1 MKYLQLLLI
10 LLLLVPIL
18 AKPQKVVTVSGV
30 VLDEL
35 KLPLPGCH
43 VHFGEVCVITN
54 TQGQFFIDKVH
65 PGKRKLTFSF
75 MGYLPLDTLV
85 EIIAEQNLQIILHP
99 EVHRLNE
106 ISIQVQRFDTA
117 HSIKNEIVDSRFV
130 AENLTGTFIK
140 SLEKISGINVMS
152 IGANASKPF
161 IRGMGFNRVV
171 VSENGIK
178 QENQQWGA
186 DHGVEVDPF
195 SIETAELIKGASPI
209 EYGSDAL
216 GGVINLDNQSLPFNG
231 PVAGEASMLIKS
243 INNTF
248 GGSVQLQQRK
258 NKIYYKARASYLSF
272 GDYAIPTDTIVYLT
286 RKIPIHNRNLKN
298 TAGNEFDW
306 SGQLGYIST
315 HFKSV
320 LSVSNVSQKSGF
332 FPGAHGI
339 PDETKVADDGNLR
352 NVEFPFQQVRHT
364 KVSSNNKWFLHE
376 FTLFADLGFQQNHRQ
391 EWSLFHSHFPG
402 QIPPDDNPDLELD
415 FRLNTFSGNFKAVFN
430 TLERNEL
437 TIGLQNQHSNNRV
450 DGYSY
455 FLPGYKRLISGF
467 FIKDEL
473 SLNAYW
479 KFFGGLRFDYGI
491 YQGTAY
497 FDSLVYQYVK
507 NLPDRS
513 AEDAA
518 YYAQRSQSVAV
529 SYPGISWHLG
539 STFQGF
545 SNTLLRVN
553 LGKAF
558 RVPTAVELGANG
570 VHHGSY
576 RFEVGNPA
584 LKNETGYYFDFHGE
598 YKKTSWNLGIGAY
611 AYYFDNFI
619 YLQPTG
625 TLDHP
630 LPDAGGVYY
639 YRQSQALISGLEL
652 VTSKTFYEKIIL
664 DANLE
669 LPYNYLINEQGL
681 LSYGIP
687 FTPPVNGYLAF
698 KILLGNRVSVAANSK
713 WAWDKDKTRG
723 QGELATPG
731 YMYFGLVLMADLNVK
746 KLPLSLVFQVQ
757 NLFDKKYYNHMSFYR
772 KLNIPEQGRNIQLV
786 AKLKF

>member
-1 MKYLQLLLI
+1 MKYSQLLL
-10 LLLLVPIL
+10 LLLLLIPSGV
-18 AKPQKVVTVSGV
+18 KSQKVTTVSGV
-30 VLDEL
+30 VNDEQH
-35 KLPLPGCH
+35 LPLPGCH

-54 TQGQFFIDKVH
+54 IQGQFFIDKVH

-75 MGYLPLDTLV
+75 IGYQPLDTLV
-85 EIIAEQNLQIILHP
+85 EIVAGQILQISLRP

-106 ISIQVQRFDTA
+106 ISIQVQRFDTTR
-117 HSIKNEIVDSRFV
+117 SIKNEIVDSRFV
-130 AENLTGTFIK
+130 AENLSGTFIK
-140 SLEKISGINVMS
+140 SLEKISGINVMN

-195 SIETAELIKGASPI
+195 AVEAAELIKGASPI

-216 GGVINLDNQSLPFNG
+216 GGVINIDNQSLPFNG
-231 PVAGEASMLIKS
+231 PASGEVSTLVKS

-248 GGSVQLQQRK
+248 GGSVQLQQRQ
-258 NKIYYKARASYLSF
+258 NKFFYKARASYLNF
-272 GDYAIPTDTIVYLT
+272 GDYAIPADTIVYLT
-286 RKIPIHNRNLKN
+286 RKIPIYNRHLKN

-320 LSVSNVSQKSGF
+320 LSVSNVAQKSGF

-339 PDETKVADDGNLR
+339 PDETKIADDGNSR

-364 KVSSNNKWFLHE
+364 KLSSNNKWFLHE

-402 QIPPDDNPDLELD
+402 QNPPDENPDLELD
-415 FRLNTFSGNFKAVFN
+415 FSLTTFSGNLKAVFSSW
-430 TLERNEL
+430 ERNEL
-437 TIGLQNQHSNNRV
+437 TVGLQNQYSDNRV

-455 FLPGYKRLISGF
+455 FLPSYQRFISGF
-467 FIKDEL
+467 FIKNEFT
-473 SLNAYW
+473 LNSKW
-479 KFFGGLRFDYGI
+479 KFFGGLRFDYGT
-491 YQGTAY
+491 YQGAAY
-497 FDSLVYQYVK
+497 FDSLVYQYVQ

-513 AEDAA
+513 LEEAA
-518 YYAQRSQSVAV
+518 YYAQRSQSVSK
-529 SYPGISWHLG
+529 SYPGISWHVG
-539 STFQGF
+539 STFQGI
-545 SNTLLRVN
+545 SNTLFRIN

-576 RFEVGNPA
+576 RFEVGNPD
-584 LKNETGYYFDFHGE
+584 LKNEAGYYFDFHGE
-598 YKKTSWNLGIGAY
+598 YKKTSWNVGMGAY

-630 LPDAGGVYY
+630 LPDAGGIYY

-652 VTSKTFYEKIIL
+652 VASKTFYQKVSL

-687 FTPPVNGYLAF
+687 FTPPVNGYLAL
-698 KILLGNRVSVAANSK
+698 KIQLVQKVSVAANSK
-713 WAWDKDKTRG
+713 WAWEKDKSRG

-731 YMYFGLVLMADLNVK
+731 YIHFGLVLMTDLNVK
-746 KLPLSLVFQVQ
+746 QLPLSLVFQVQ

-772 KLNIPEQGRNIQLV
+772 KLNIPEPGRNIQLV